1 MKQETEPKQVNKRKG
16 RGLTGCGWEQRGG
29 RGGGRDLRGK

>member
-29 RGGGRDLRGK
+29 GGEAEI

>member
-1 MKQETEPKQVNKRKG
+1 MKQETAPKQVNKRKG

-29 RGGGRDLRGK
+29 GVEAEI